1 MRISDWSSDVCS
13 SDLITPRM
21 IQARQR
27 KLAMDSLVVGH
38 VERHDDPFMHDG
50 GCRND
55 QVASELQLGRPRL
68 RPQKVAESRGG
79 EHACLQ
85 AHHIHAW
92 DNDIVSVGFQE
103 PLQPALVRI
112 GVAALSLESESFD
125 SPLDPEY
132 RDHRNPGTY

>member
-1 MRISDWSSDVCS
+1 
-13 SDLITPRM
+13 
-21 IQARQR
+21 
-27 KLAMDSLVVGH
+27 
-38 VERHDDPFMHDG
+38 MHYG

-103 PLQPALVRI
+103 PLQPALDLI
-112 GVAALSLESESFD
+112 GVADLALESERSEERRVGKEWVSKCRSRWVPF
-125 SPLDPEY
+125 L
-132 RDHRNPGTY
+132 